1 LQFVHESCTIRDMG
15 ALDDGVRT
23 GVGSKDKEKAPD
35 GPGLDSTKRQRLS
48 SDDLE
53 ASRISSPSPAHLSTP
68 PDVADDSRA
77 GAPARASPQGI
88 VGVNATSDA
97 APERVASLVSK
108 IAEFGG
114 CVTDA
119 DAALALKKFDDKL
132 DMACGWLLA
141 ESTEEKERLEHE
153 HDQHRR
159 REQDDLRMALS
170 LQDEEEKWQQNLQ
183 LQKDRERERETAKKT
198 GQVGCLF
205 ERTTRKRGAPK
216 LLKEHVGGVSSRR
229 SRESHGGAD
238 RGRGDGAVRHGT
250 SGRSAP
256 PTLGTLSDGALERV
270 ERHKFL
276 QRPIM
281 FQGKVGSVCEAYRDA
296 TGTRSPLRAKE

>member
-1 LQFVHESCTIRDMG
+1 MSE
-15 ALDDGVRT
+15 ADDEGRRT
-23 GVGSKDKEKAPD
+23 GVGSKDKETANASD
-35 GPGLDSTKRQRLS
+35 GTGLDSTKRQRLS
-48 SDDLE
+48 SDAWE
-53 ASRISSPSPAHLSTP
+53 SSRVSSPSPHLSTP

-77 GAPARASPQGI
+77 GAPARACPQGI
-88 VGVNATSDA
+88 IGVNATSDA
-97 APERVASLVSK
+97 ALERVASLVSK
-108 IAEFGG
+108 MAEFGG

-119 DAALALKKFDDKL
+119 DAALALKTFDDKL

-153 HDQHRR
+153 HEQRRR
-159 REQDDLRMALS
+159 REQDDLKMALS
-170 LQDEEEKWQQNLQ
+170 LQDEEQKWQQNLQ

-216 LLKEHVGGVSSRR
+216 VLKEHDGGMSSRR
-229 SRESHGGAD
+229 LRESHGGAD
-238 RGRGDGAVRHGT
+238 RGRGEGAVRHGP

-256 PTLGTLSDGALERV
+256 TTLGTLSDGTLERI

-276 QRPIM
+276 QRPVM
-281 FQGKVGSVCEAYRDA
+281 FQGKVGSVCEAYRDS
-296 TGTRSPLRAKE
+296 TGTLRPLRAKD